1 MKINTLIANINLSD
15 SFIIEIEM
23 NEFELLKEN
32 IRKFMNNDQII
43 FRDVEQRYIRYVN
56 EIENWLEYDYLKN
69 DIKQFLNE
77 NNIETKK
84 KLMIKIDMTLFRFLQ

>member
-1 MKINTLIANINLSD
+1 MKIDTLIENINLSD
-15 SFIIEIEM
+15 SFELIEM

-43 FRDVEQRYIRYVN
+43 FRDVEQRYLRYVN
-56 EIENWLEYDYLKN
+56 EIENWLEYEYLKN
-69 DIKQFLNE
+69 DISQFLNE
-77 NNIETKK
+77 NDIDTKK

>member
-1 MKINTLIANINLSD
+1 MKINTLITNINLSD

-32 IRKFMNNDQII
+32 IRKFMNNDQIL

-77 NNIETKK
+77 NNIESKK